1 MMTYYNE
8 NITAM
13 LENKDEID
21 KDDSRVHVIRNANGE
36 LTFQHYDDN
45 YIIVNID
52 TDNRKKLDIVLHH
65 NIKVGVKTFEAG
77 MTVNGKKVYRILFTL
92 DDSDGFILTS
102 NDVYCFA
109 FKQSQGDLQC
119 AS

>member
-1 MMTYYNE
+1 MTYYNE

-21 KDDSRVHVIRNANGE
+21 KDDNRVYVIRQDDGE
-36 LTFQHYDDN
+36 LTFEHNNDN
-45 YIIVNID
+45 YIIKNID
-52 TDNRKKLDIVLHH
+52 TTNRKKLDVILHH
-65 NIKVGVKTFEAG
+65 NIKVGVKISLSG
-77 MTVNGKKVYRILFTL
+77 MNVNGKNVYRVLFTL

-109 FKQSQGDLQC
+109 IKQS
-119 AS
+119 